1 MPGDVI
7 QIKEK
12 WKTNICQSNR
22 NSLTEEDERILFATD
37 LSDDTDFIISK
48 VKAMRDLTH
57 AKLSLIHVVEPLPGY
72 SYAYLGIEDIEG
84 QLIEEARTV
93 LNKLGGK
100 LNVTTE
106 DQWVE
111 VGPTKSKILN
121 VAHEIGSDLI
131 ICGSHGRHGLSL
143 LLGSTANA
151 ILHGAK
157 CDVLTIRLPE

>member
-1 MPGDVI
+1 MY
-7 QIKEK
+7 KH
-12 WKTNICQSNR
+12 
-22 NSLTEEDERILFATD
+22 ILLATD
-37 LSDDTDFIISK
+37 LTDDTEFVMTK
-48 VKAMRDLTH
+48 VRGMCSYTG

-84 QLIEEARTV
+84 QLIEEAREALKKMGSQLKV
-93 LNKLGGK
+93 DPK
-100 LNVTTE
+100 

-111 VGPTKSKILN
+111 VGPTKSKILT
-121 VAHEIGSDLI
+121 VAANIGADLL

-157 CDVLTIRLPE
+157 CDVLTVRLPE